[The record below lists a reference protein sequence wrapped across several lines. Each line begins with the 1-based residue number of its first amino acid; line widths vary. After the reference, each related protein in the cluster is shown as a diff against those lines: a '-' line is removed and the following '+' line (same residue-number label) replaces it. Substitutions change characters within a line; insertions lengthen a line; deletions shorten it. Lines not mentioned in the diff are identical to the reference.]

1 MSQLNSRV
9 SMASLQELSGTIN
22 KRRGEKSLLLII
34 IRFKAVIAKRFAGIR
49 LSTSVYGK
57 NKFTISPGY
66 LIATLLRF
74 SLALT
79 LIYIKDVEFL

>member
-1 MSQLNSRV
+1 
-9 SMASLQELSGTIN
+9 MASLQELSGTIN

-34 IRFKAVIAKRFAGIR
+34 IRFKAAIR

-79 LIYIKDVEFL
+79 FIYI